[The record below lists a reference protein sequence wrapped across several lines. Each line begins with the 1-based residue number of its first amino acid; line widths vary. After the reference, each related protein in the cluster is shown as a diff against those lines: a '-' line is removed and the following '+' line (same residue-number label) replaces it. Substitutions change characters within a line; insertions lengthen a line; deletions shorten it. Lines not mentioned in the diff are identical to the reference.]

1 MRLLEEQ
8 KGFTLIEL
16 MVVVA
21 IIAIMSAIA
30 IPQFTGFI
38 NHYRLTSTVSSLTS
52 SLQFARMS
60 AVSSGREYRVRFY
73 LNNNALDT
81 FDVERGNLSSGS
93 TAWTSI
99 GDLQS
104 AYPGVDIVSINPSA
118 SPPNPPNKQFNPNGS
133 SSSGSISLINAQGEK
148 YQITLTPATG
158 RVKVNKG
165 W

>member
-8 KGFTLIEL
+8 KGLTLIEL

-21 IIAIMSAIA
+21 IIAIISAIA

-52 SLQFARMS
+52 SLQFARMA
-60 AVSSGREYRVRFY
+60 AVSSGREYQVEIN
-73 LNNNALDT
+73 LVNET
-81 FDVERGNLSSGS
+81 FDVQRGNLASGS
-93 TAWTSI
+93 TSWIST
-99 GDLQS
+99 GDLHR
-104 AYPGVDIVSINPSA
+104 AYTGVDIAMVNGSYSNPA
-118 SPPNPPNKQFNPNGS
+118 SKQFNPDGS
-133 SSSGSISLINAQGEK
+133 SSSGSISFSNTQGER
-148 YQITLTPATG
+148 YSITLTPATG